1 MRIQS
6 AAKNSSVGLIYKII
20 SMLLNFAVRTVLIHY
35 LGQVFVG
42 FNGLFSSIL
51 RFLSLAEMGVGTAI
65 IYSMYKPLKEG
76 DKETIAAYIYYF
88 KKVYNVIG
96 LLILVLGLAL
106 IPLLPFL
113 INNYASYDNI
123 ILYYVLTLLCTVAS
137 YLFSYRRNIFIAE
150 QKEYIANFMLL
161 GVMTAIYLSQI
172 FVVVF
177 TRNYALYLIVDMVL
191 IVLGDRIINIVVD
204 KKHPYL
210 KEFKNAKLDTDI
222 KKNLYKNVK
231 ALMLHKIG
239 STLILSVDNIL
250 LSAYISIEITG
261 TYSNYV
267 MITSA
272 AIGILQGMFNAIV
285 PSIGNM
291 KLSCGDETCESR
303 FRELALLNHWL
314 YGFAA
319 VGLFCC
325 INQFVSLSWGDM
337 YTFTL
342 PITIVVIAKFYV
354 LGTNDV
360 AVSFVSGGG
369 LFTKNKY
376 KSLVEAGLNTV
387 LSIIFVQFWGVFG
400 ILFAT
405 VISLLL
411 CTGWF
416 DPYIIYKHW
425 FHKKPFKYY
434 FQNFSRALLVSAI
447 CVGLYYLFDYMFI
460 ANSWGTFLAKF
471 GLVTVCFNIVYALFH
486 FKSKEFKALKGYV
499 RMVLS
504 LITNKVFKKKSSE
517 E

>member
-6 AAKNSSVGLIYKII
+6 AAKNSSIGFIYKII
-20 SMLLNFAVRTVLIHY
+20 TLVLNFAVRTVLIHY

-76 DKETIAAYIYYF
+76 DEETIAAYIYYF
-88 KKVYNVIG
+88 KRVYNTIG
-96 LLILVLGLAL
+96 LIILVVGLAL

-113 INNYASYDNI
+113 IKNYGNYDNI
-123 ILYYVLTLLCTVAS
+123 VLYYVLTLLCTTSS
-137 YLFSYRRNIFIAE
+137 YLFSYRRNIFIAD
-150 QKEYIANFMLL
+150 QKEYIATIMLL
-161 GVMTAIYLSQI
+161 FVMTAIYVSQI
-172 FVVVF
+172 LVVVF
-177 TRNYALYLIVDMVL
+177 TKNYALYLIVDMVL
-191 IVLGDRIINIVVD
+191 IVLGDRIINIIVD

-210 KEFKNAKLDTDI
+210 KKYKNAKLDTEV
-222 KKNLYKNVK
+222 KKNLFKNIK
-231 ALMLHKIG
+231 ALMVHKIG

-250 LSAYISIEITG
+250 LSAYISIEVTG

-272 AIGILQGMFNAIV
+272 AIGILQGIFNAII

-291 KLSCGDETCESR
+291 KLSCSDSMCESR
-303 FRELALLNHWL
+303 FREVALLNHWL
-314 YGFAA
+314 YGFGA

-325 INQFVSLSWGDM
+325 INQFVTLSWGSA
-337 YTFTL
+337 YAFAL

-376 KSLVEAGLNTV
+376 KPLIEAGLNTV

-405 VISLLL
+405 VISLVL

-416 DPYIIYKHW
+416 DPFILYKFW

-434 FQNFSRALLVSAI
+434 FQNLSRAMIVI
-447 CVGLYYLFDYMFI
+447 GMCVGFYYLFDFMFVVD
-460 ANSWGTFLAKF
+460 SWGTFLAKC
-471 GLVTVCFNIVYALFH
+471 GLVTVIFNLVYFLVH
-486 FKSKEFKALKGYV
+486 FKTKEFNSLKDFIK
-499 RMVLS
+499 
-504 LITNKVFKKKSSE
+504 LILNLIKNKLFKKKVAE